1 MYLQSLQQITIYQ
14 VTFGKADEAKAIAKT
29 KRQNEV
35 ITGIIKDGITAK
47 ELNEKGDGAKKKIL
61 KKMGTLKIYK
71 QVSEKEK
78 ESDVKNIIEKTKV
91 VISESFSWFELVIAI
106 GIRIYSILWSRNA
119 FKIPI

>member
-1 MYLQSLQQITIYQ
+1 
-14 VTFGKADEAKAIAKT
+14 
-29 KRQNEV
+29 
-35 ITGIIKDGITAK
+35 
-47 ELNEKGDGAKKKIL
+47 
-61 KKMGTLKIYK
+61 MGTLKIYK

-78 ESDVKNIIEKTKV
+78 ESDVINIIEKTKV

>member
-1 MYLQSLQQITIYQ
+1 M
-14 VTFGKADEAKAIAKT
+14 
-29 KRQNEV
+29 
-35 ITGIIKDGITAK
+35 GI
-47 ELNEKGDGAKKKIL
+47 
-61 KKMGTLKIYK
+61 LKIYK

>member
-1 MYLQSLQQITIYQ
+1 
-14 VTFGKADEAKAIAKT
+14 
-29 KRQNEV
+29 
-35 ITGIIKDGITAK
+35 
-47 ELNEKGDGAKKKIL
+47 
-61 KKMGTLKIYK
+61 MGTLKIYK

-106 GIRIYSILWSRNA
+106 GIRIYSILWTRNA

>member
-1 MYLQSLQQITIYQ
+1 MYLQNLQQIIISQ
-14 VTFGKADEAKAIAKT
+14 VIFGKADEAKAIAKT

-35 ITGIIKDGITAK
+35 INGIIKDGITAK
-47 ELNEKGDGAKKKIL
+47 ELNDKGDGAKKKIL

-71 QVSEKEK
+71 QISEKEK

>member
-1 MYLQSLQQITIYQ
+1 
-14 VTFGKADEAKAIAKT
+14 
-29 KRQNEV
+29 
-35 ITGIIKDGITAK
+35 
-47 ELNEKGDGAKKKIL
+47 
-61 KKMGTLKIYK
+61 MGTFKIYK

>member
-1 MYLQSLQQITIYQ
+1 MYLQNLQQIIIYQ

>member
-1 MYLQSLQQITIYQ
+1 
-14 VTFGKADEAKAIAKT
+14 
-29 KRQNEV
+29 
-35 ITGIIKDGITAK
+35 
-47 ELNEKGDGAKKKIL
+47 
-61 KKMGTLKIYK
+61 MGTLKIYK

-91 VISESFSWFELVIAI
+91 VISESYSWFELVIAI

>member
-1 MYLQSLQQITIYQ
+1 
-14 VTFGKADEAKAIAKT
+14 
-29 KRQNEV
+29 
-35 ITGIIKDGITAK
+35 
-47 ELNEKGDGAKKKIL
+47 
-61 KKMGTLKIYK
+61 MGTLKIYK
-71 QVSEKEK
+71 QISEKEK

>member
-1 MYLQSLQQITIYQ
+1 
-14 VTFGKADEAKAIAKT
+14 
-29 KRQNEV
+29 
-35 ITGIIKDGITAK
+35 
-47 ELNEKGDGAKKKIL
+47 
-61 KKMGTLKIYK
+61 MGTLKIYK